1 MIISVQI
8 VYDVDLPSSYSLY
21 YKWRWQL

>member
-8 VYDVDLPSSYSLY
+8 VNDVDLPSSYSLY
-21 YKWRWQL
+21 YKMRWQL

>member
-8 VYDVDLPSSYSLY
+8 VNDVDLPSSYSLY